1 MSVKEFI
8 YAPVA
13 TEKTMLMTESEN
25 KIVFM
30 VHRKATRADIK
41 KEVED
46 LYKVKV
52 QSIRVMTTKNGK
64 KAIVKLKE
72 EFSAD
77 DLAGRIGLF

>member
-1 MSVKEFI
+1 MSVKEVI
-8 YAPVA
+8 YSPVA

-25 KIVFM
+25 KIVFL
-30 VHRKATRADIK
+30 VDRDATRADVK
-41 KEVED
+41 NEVEE

-52 QSIRVMTTKNGK
+52 ESIRVMRTKKGK

-72 EFSAD
+72 GFSAD

>member
-1 MSVKEFI
+1 MSVKEVI

-30 VHRKATRADIK
+30 VHRNATRSDIK

-52 QSIRVMTTKNGK
+52 QSIRVMRTKYGK